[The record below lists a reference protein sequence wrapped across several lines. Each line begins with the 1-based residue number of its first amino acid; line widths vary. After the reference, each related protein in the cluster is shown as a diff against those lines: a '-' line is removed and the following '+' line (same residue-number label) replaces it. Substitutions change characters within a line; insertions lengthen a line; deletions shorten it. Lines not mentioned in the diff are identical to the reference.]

1 MIKKRLCLWV
11 FVPHVMFMDIKLP
24 ENWVILVVQSFITDE
39 LCVTWHESPL
49 PHSSLDF
56 THHDSESYVCIFKA
70 CFSAHSDVRHQL
82 LVSNCDNITTI
93 VITPN
98 LYCAF
103 MVMY

>member
-1 MIKKRLCLWV
+1 
-11 FVPHVMFMDIKLP
+11 MFMDIKLP